1 MEDGGVC
8 VPMLRFGSFC
18 CESDDSKAH
27 FSVKDTEE
35 SLFAWEMRL
44 DVRSAVERY
53 YIPL

>member
-1 MEDGGVC
+1 MCTDAS
-8 VPMLRFGSFC
+8 FGSFC